1 MTISAT
7 PENNFPKARFG
18 PSYLSATIEKLF
30 KRLPVE
36 ILL

>member
-18 PSYLSATIEKLF
+18 PSLF
-30 KRLPVE
+30 VRDHRK
-36 ILL
+36 II